1 MVGEKGEINAL
12 VKGIEKV
19 RIIEYTKDTPY
30 FEGRV
35 EKVDE
40 LLVNDEELQAMVK
53 HISLQVKKA
62 INLGKAVD
70 FVFLMNILN
79 VGTPQDFSY
88 HIAMVLDIKEKE
100 KQTLLEENDLKK
112 DWSWRLII

>member
-1 MVGEKGEINAL
+1 MPRTL
-12 VKGIEKV
+12 
-19 RIIEYTKDTPY
+19 PY

-62 INLGKAVD
+62 INLGE
-70 FVFLMNILN
+70 
-79 VGTPQDFSY
+79 GG
-88 HIAMVLDIKEKE
+88 
-100 KQTLLEENDLKK
+100 
-112 DWSWRLII
+112 